1 MTALLPEITPAL
13 GVLGASGAAVCLSGR
28 REFVRRWASFAGLA
42 PALFLASMFGTT
54 GAAAL
59 AAVIA
64 TTCGWEYAR
73 ITRLDRMAHLA
84 MQAGSLSI
92 IGLAYLGHGY
102 RPQALLLISVAVPV
116 LLARAS
122 DGHRQA
128 AFVGWGALWLG
139 SSLATLVTIG
149 HVLVPLTM
157 AVSVGDV
164 AAYFGG
170 SLARK
175 LSARLPVLG
184 TKLNPLSPNKTWLG
198 FVVGSLAALSTLAV
212 LGALTPARALAVTA
226 GAVLGDL
233 VESMVK
239 RGNGVKDAGSW
250 LPGFGGLLDRV
261 DSLIGAL
268 LVLAVL
274 A

>member
-1 MTALLPEITPAL
+1 MTAVLPELTPAL

-28 REFVRRWASFAGLA
+28 REFVRRWASFVGLA
-42 PALFLASMFGTT
+42 PALFLASIFGAI
-54 GAAAL
+54 GAAVL

-64 TTCGWEYAR
+64 LTCGWEYAR
-73 ITRLDRMAHLA
+73 MSGLDRATQCA
-84 MQAGSLSI
+84 MQLASLVT
-92 IGLAYLGHGY
+92 IGLVYLGH
-102 RPQALLLISVAVPV
+102 RPPLQLILLCSVLLPV
-116 LLARAS
+116 VLARAA

-128 AFVGWGALWLG
+128 AFTLWGVLWLG
-139 SSLATLVTIG
+139 SSLSTLITIG
-149 HVLVPLTM
+149 HLLVPLAM

-170 SLARK
+170 SLARR
-175 LSARLPVLG
+175 LSPRLPILG
-184 TKLNPLSPNKTWLG
+184 AKLNALSPNKTWLG
-198 FVVGSLAALSTLAV
+198 FGAGSAAAVTTLAA
-212 LGALTPARALAVTA
+212 LGALTPARAVAVTL
-226 GAVLGDL
+226 GAVIGDL

-239 RGNGVKDAGSW
+239 RGNGVKDAGRW

-268 LVLAVL
+268 LVIAVL